1 MESRALHT
9 RSPKSHSHKT
19 NLEPKAPNFNP
30 QTKESETEFVA
41 FIEPLKGTLQGTLRV
56 SLTEVTL
63 KARAELLRR
72 SGTPPDPGGE
82 PGPARLWTS
91 DFGGSENR
99 RPLSRGLGFFLLFF
113 NPSFPSAISSSG
125 RPRMAEGGLGFRGL
139 RFRVIREFP
148 KNRGP

>member
-56 SLTEVTL
+56 SLTEVTSKQEQSCGGDQEL
-63 KARAELLRR
+63 HRIRAASQSLR
-72 SGTPPDPGGE
+72 
-82 PGPARLWTS
+82 
-91 DFGGSENR
+91 
-99 RPLSRGLGFFLLFF
+99 GF
-113 NPSFPSAISSSG
+113 
-125 RPRMAEGGLGFRGL
+125 GL
-139 RFRVIREFP
+139 RMWEFP
-148 KNRGP
+148 RIGDPYLGVWVFFAFFKPFFSVCYL